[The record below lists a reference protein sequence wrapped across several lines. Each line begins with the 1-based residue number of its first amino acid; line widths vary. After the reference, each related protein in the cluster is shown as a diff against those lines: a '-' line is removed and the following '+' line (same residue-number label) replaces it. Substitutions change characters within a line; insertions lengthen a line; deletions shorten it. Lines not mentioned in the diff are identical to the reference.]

1 VSALAQPEQGAI
13 DGLVTWWR
21 FPTERATF
29 GADRTLRERAFR
41 QVDQREEGKC
51 VADERLSDEL
61 IRRIR
66 EDEAF
71 RRALLEVLLGEEF
84 LHLPPTVRR
93 IEEALQRLVQV
104 FEREREEARERQR
117 RIDEQIERLGHR
129 IDQLAGRVEAQIEA
143 LTQRMERV
151 EAQIAVLA
159 QRVDDL
165 TQRMERVEAQIEALT
180 QRMERVEAQIA
191 VLAQR
196 VDDLTQRMERVE
208 AQIEALTQ
216 RMERVEAQI
225 EALTQRMERMESEMR
240 LMRTRLDHYVG
251 LTLELRYHQRA
262 SAIFGRYLRRVR
274 SGTAGDVSDRIVD
287 ELSEPEAE
295 EAFAI
300 DLLVRGTP
308 RKKPELGEVW
318 VAIEVSSVVDRYD
331 VERAIRRAV
340 LLHRVHPHVLPAV
353 AGEGLTEG
361 AEELARSE
369 GVVIVRDGMVSGWEE
384 AVARWLGQSDGIR
397 AP

>member
-1 VSALAQPEQGAI
+1 
-13 DGLVTWWR
+13 
-21 FPTERATF
+21 
-29 GADRTLRERAFR
+29 
-41 QVDQREEGKC
+41 
-51 VADERLSDEL
+51 
-61 IRRIR
+61 
-66 EDEAF
+66 
-71 RRALLEVLLGEEF
+71 
-84 LHLPPTVRR
+84 
-93 IEEALQRLVQV
+93 
-104 FEREREEARERQR
+104 
-117 RIDEQIERLGHR
+117 
-129 IDQLAGRVEAQIEA
+129 
-143 LTQRMERV
+143 
-151 EAQIAVLA
+151 
-159 QRVDDL
+159 
-165 TQRMERVEAQIEALT
+165 
-180 QRMERVEAQIA
+180 
-191 VLAQR
+191 
-196 VDDLTQRMERVE
+196 
-208 AQIEALTQ
+208 
-216 RMERVEAQI
+216 
-225 EALTQRMERMESEMR
+225 MERMESEMR

-384 AVARWLGQSDGIR
+384 AVARWLGRSDGIR